1 MSQKII
7 IFDFDGVIADGLPAL
22 GKIYNEI
29 AGRYN
34 LKQVNFEA
42 LRDLT
47 SREIVKRIDLPF
59 YKLPFFIREVKSVLE
74 AKLIQ

>member
-1 MSQKII
+1 MSEKII

-34 LKQVNFEA
+34 LKQINFEA
-42 LRDLT
+42 LRDLAG
-47 SREIVKRIDLPF
+47 RNG
-59 YKLPFFIREVKSVLE
+59 
-74 AKLIQ
+74 